1 MKPAHLLLAVT
12 FFVGLIACN
21 SQQVVSI
28 EPTQTETAQVDFWD
42 ELLARSPLDV
52 NGNPL
57 ALTDP
62 SPIDGTY
69 GRLADIP
76 PQWWRCYRC
85 AEYRPSGGLWH
96 MQLDRGVVRILYEMN
111 NWHTVAA
118 FRVEGDRLF
127 LSNDL
132 VCDEEGEYQWMLS
145 DGSLQLSVIDD
156 PCNFDLRGRNL
167 STGTWQLCPEDRNAA
182 GAPLGCANRIIL
194 RPLDEKDLPV
204 MVTVYAGDIRTSDN
218 RPELIVRANK
228 EDSPP
233 PQGVQISFSEDTQPY
248 GINRI
253 LWWGGNWIEARS
265 DLDATAIGVQFYGT
279 NTIGWASVF
288 FDGNEVWRGDVSAI
302 WNHHGSYGG
311 YIEISGFEPG
321 EHVIRVE
328 SVAGDYRPLTIAVFG
343 YGKTGVAE

>member
-1 MKPAHLLLAVT
+1 MKAIQFLPAGITLM
-12 FFVGLIACN
+12 GLIACN
-21 SQQVVSI
+21 SQPMDSNQ
-28 EPTQTETAQVDFWD
+28 PTQPAADQVGFWD

-52 NGNPL
+52 NGDPL

-85 AEYRPSGGLWH
+85 AEYRPSGGLWR

-111 NWHTVAA
+111 EWHTVAS

-127 LSNDL
+127 VFNDL
-132 VCDEEGEYQWMLS
+132 VCDEQGEYQWKRV
-145 DGSLQLSVIDD
+145 DGSLHLSVIND
-156 PCNFDLRGRNL
+156 PCNFNLRGENL
-167 STGTWQLCPEDRNAA
+167 SLGTWDLCPADRRVE
-182 GAPLGCANRIIL
+182 GAPLGCGDRQTFL
-194 RPLDEKDLPV
+194 PLDENDLLVSVKVIPGDV
-204 MVTVYAGDIRTSDN
+204 RMFPTHPDLMVK
-218 RPELIVRANK
+218 ANT
-228 EDSPP
+228 EDSPSP
-233 PQGVQISFSEDTQPY
+233 DGVQISFAPESQPY
-248 GINRI
+248 GVNRI

-265 DLDATAIGVQFYGT
+265 NLDATVIGVQFFGT
-279 NTIGWASVF
+279 STIGWASVF

-321 EHVIRVE
+321 EHVLKVE
-328 SVAGDYRPLTIAVFG
+328 LVEGDYRPLTIAIFG
-343 YGKTGVAE
+343 YGQASVSE